1 MSEIKSALELALE
14 KTADV
19 KSDKSKVEAH
29 ESRQTGMRLAGK
41 YLDDPGV
48 DVAREIKQL
57 DRSRRAAAKEG
68 FYQVMLSHLA
78 LPGQE
83 SDVQRLKVVQQG
95 LEAVVRDRHS
105 VSGLM
110 DQVIQYLQQ
119 YLDTKNQLTER
130 LREQFEP
137 RLRQKEQ
144 QIAQQT
150 GQRVRLDPANDPEFA
165 EALNQNLQR
174 LRSQYGQV
182 VDQAKEQI
190 DQLFAASR

>member
-29 ESRQTGMRLAGK
+29 EARQTGMRLAGRF
-41 YLDDPGV
+41 LEDAGV
-48 DVAREIKQL
+48 DVGKEIKQL
-57 DRSRRAAAKEG
+57 ERQRRSAAKEG

-83 SDVQRLKVVQQG
+83 SDVQRLQTVQKG
-95 LEAVVRDRHS
+95 LSAIVRDRHS
-105 VSGLM
+105 VEGLM
-110 DQVIQYLQQ
+110 EQVIQYLQQ

-150 GQRVRLDPANDPEFA
+150 GQRVRLDPANDPEFV

-182 VDQAKEQI
+182 VDQAKEQL
-190 DQLFAASR
+190 DQLFAESR

>member
-29 ESRQTGMRLAGK
+29 EARQTGMRLAGRF
-41 YLDDPGV
+41 LDDPGV

-174 LRSQYGQV
+174 LRAQYGQV
-182 VDQAKEQI
+182 VDQAKEQT